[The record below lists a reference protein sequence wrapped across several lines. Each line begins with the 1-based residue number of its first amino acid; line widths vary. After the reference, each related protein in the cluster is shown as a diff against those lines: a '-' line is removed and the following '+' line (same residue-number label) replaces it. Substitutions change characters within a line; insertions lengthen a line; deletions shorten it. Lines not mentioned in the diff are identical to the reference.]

1 MQDCSDAKEKVIFSR
16 RLRLELRRKGFE
28 PFMEMPHLTH
38 PGWLCWYYDNTPE
51 FQAALSEILGCPKER
66 CPHE

>member
-1 MQDCSDAKEKVIFSR
+1 MQDYLDAKEKVIFSR
-16 RLRLELRRKGFE
+16 RLRLELRRRGFE

-51 FQAALSEILGCPKER
+51 FQAD
-66 CPHE
+66 